1 MRVRRVGGGGEER
14 EGDGGRERG
23 GGERGGGTERERQ
36 DKTNSLFPRVVN
48 KHTSAFLHSALAQ
61 RGTNLLRIHIAN
73 TK

>member
-1 MRVRRVGGGGEER
+1 MGGETDRQTDIQRQRERKR
-14 EGDGGRERG
+14 EGEGEK
-23 GGERGGGTERERQ
+23 GGERGVERQ
-36 DKTNSLFPRVVN
+36 DKTISLFPRVVN

>member
-1 MRVRRVGGGGEER
+1 MVVGGEGGGGQSESDSKRASERARER
-14 EGDGGRERG
+14 E
-23 GGERGGGTERERQ
+23 TRQ